1 LRYLFDTTFIIDLV
15 AGDEGAA
22 KKAVEIDSKASYVAI
37 SAVTAQEYLRGV
49 YYLYLDS
56 QDLVKK
62 LEEARKDLSRFE
74 IIPFDFEIAEVAARI
89 DAKLARLGTSIGYA
103 DVIVAAT
110 AISRDLILV
119 TRNVKHFSKMPE
131 IRVEGY

>member
-119 TRNVKHFSKMPE
+119 TRNVKHFSKIPE
-131 IRVEGY
+131 IRVESY

>member
-1 LRYLFDTTFIIDLV
+1 MRYLFDTTFIIDLV